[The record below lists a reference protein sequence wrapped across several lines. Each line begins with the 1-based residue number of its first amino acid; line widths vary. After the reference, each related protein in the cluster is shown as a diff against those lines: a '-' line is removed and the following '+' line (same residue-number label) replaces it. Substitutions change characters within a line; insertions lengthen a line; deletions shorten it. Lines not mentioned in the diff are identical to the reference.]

1 MQSFGQLLRIYRR
14 RCSDPLRG
22 GLLTQERLGE
32 LIGDEIGG
40 TGFSGAAVSDW
51 ERDKSKINAD
61 DRLVLVALATVLNQ
75 CGGLKNQAE
84 ADELLRLGNY
94 RALDDDERK
103 RAFSTPDEDSGA
115 SLKTSYVP
123 PDSPSTH
130 PLTPS
135 PPQKTLSQRRQ
146 KQLILLQKVKNFWVE
161 GVLEKSIQETGLMT
175 LLHQRCDEVIDQ
187 PWEGIVGPA
196 DYDQESVTRWE
207 SIVELF
213 LTAGHALL
221 ILGEPG
227 SGKTMTLIKL
237 ASDLIQRA
245 EADSLEPIPVILN
258 LVSWSESRQ
267 DLDQWV
273 VSELTAKYQI
283 PRKTGRDWLERD
295 ELILLLDG
303 FDEVPDSLGP
313 RCAKVINQFR
323 KGQGLTGI
331 VVCSRIEEYLTA
343 GVRLMMDGAISLL
356 PLNKSQIDNY
366 LAAAGPRLSAL
377 HAAVKQNTTLQ
388 DFARAPLMLSIMG
401 QAYGNTPEDLTT
413 VLVDIQESTKIPMT
427 YWHRHLLDTYVK
439 NGFNRRPLQAQ
450 FSPGETTYW
459 LSWLA
464 RKMFDHNRSTFLV
477 EQIQPSW
484 LRNKRWRWYYMLI
497 SGLLTGIIGGIIV
510 WLFLQLL
517 RETTPLL
524 PAPISDMV
532 APFLQITQGRAEA
545 LTIIITNIFLGLV
558 VATMQS
564 SYFERLRSQQ
574 IEMESHGWRYRRHLL
589 QVGLVV
595 GSITTAFVALFEQSL
610 MAIAWG
616 VIEIVVFVTVAGSV
630 YGRSYLKEI
639 RTVEA
644 LSWSWSKSAE
654 GLIVG
659 LILAVIAETLSVL
672 IVDATVTVHS
682 FIILGF
688 VGMFLGGLRGRR
700 VEAKNRSNHGI
711 YLSMRNSFI
720 AAAISAMFL
729 VVITWSLRSPTYAL
743 ISGLLIFIIAGSLI
757 GGSNVSKH
765 FLLRALLWI
774 EGSIPWRYV
783 SFLNHSAGLTFMRK
797 VGGGYIYGHRM
808 IQLYFASLTF
818 PERKRGQPGTV
829 ETAGFQRA
837 IDRALSKSKSA

>member
-14 RCSDPLRG
+14 RCSDPIRG

-51 ERDKSKINAD
+51 ERDKSKISAD
-61 DRLVLVALATVLNQ
+61 DRLVLVALATVLKQ
-75 CGGLKNQAE
+75 CGGLKTQVE
-84 ADELLRLGNY
+84 ADEMLRVGNY
-94 RALDDDERK
+94 RALDAEERK
-103 RAFSTPDEDSGA
+103 RAFPIPDEDLGA
-115 SLKTSYVP
+115 WLKTSNVLS
-123 PDSPSTH
+123 D
-130 PLTPS
+130 PLSIQPLAPS
-135 PPQKTLSQRRQ
+135 PPQKTLSHRRQ
-146 KQLILLQKVKNFWVE
+146 KQLILLQKVKNFWVD
-161 GVLEKSIQETGLMT
+161 GVLEKSIHETGLMT
-175 LLHQRCDEVIDQ
+175 LVHQRCDEVIDQ
-187 PWEGIVGPA
+187 PWDGIVGPVA
-196 DYDQESVTRWE
+196 YNQDSVSGWE
-207 SIVELF
+207 RIIDRF
-213 LTAGHALL
+213 LNAGHALL

-245 EADSLEPIPVILN
+245 ETDSLEPIPVILN

-283 PRKTGRDWLERD
+283 PRKTGRDWLESD

-303 FDEVPDSLGP
+303 FDEVPESIGP

-323 KGQGLTGI
+323 NGQGLTGI

-366 LAAAGPRLSAL
+366 LAAAGPRLSEL
-377 HAAVKQNTTLQ
+377 HRAVKQNTTLQ
-388 DFARAPLMLSIMG
+388 DFASSPLMLSIMG
-401 QAYGNTPEDLTT
+401 QAYANTPEDLAT
-413 VLVDIQESTKIPMT
+413 VLVDIQGSTKISMT
-427 YWHRHLLDTYVK
+427 YWHRQLLDTYVK
-439 NGFNRRPLQAQ
+439 NVFKRRSLQAKY
-450 FSPGETTYW
+450 SPGETTYW

-464 RKMFDHNRSTFLV
+464 RKMFDHNQSPFLV

-497 SGLLTGIIGGIIV
+497 SGFLTGLIGGIIV
-510 WLFLQLL
+510 WIFLQLL
-517 RETTPLL
+517 RESNPIL

-532 APFLQITQGRAEA
+532 AALLQITQGRAEA
-545 LTIIITNIFLGLV
+545 LTIIISNIILGLV
-558 VATMQS
+558 VAIMQE
-564 SYFERLRSQQ
+564 SYFERLQNQQ
-574 IEMESHGWRYRRHLL
+574 METESYGWRYRRHLL

-595 GSITTAFVALFEQSL
+595 GSITTAVVALFGQSL

-616 VIEIVVFVTVAGSV
+616 VIEIVVFVTVARFV
-630 YGRSYLKEI
+630 YGRSYLNEI

-644 LSWSWSKSAE
+644 LSWSWSKAAE
-654 GLIVG
+654 GSIVG
-659 LILAVIAETLSVL
+659 FILAIITETLGAL
-672 IVDATVTVHS
+672 IYDGPATLHS

-688 VGMFLGGLRGRR
+688 GGLILGGMRGRR
-700 VEAKNRSNHGI
+700 VEAKNRSNQGI

-720 AAAISAMFL
+720 AAAISALFL
-729 VVITWSLRSPTYAL
+729 GAITWLLRSPTYAL
-743 ISGLLIFIIAGSLI
+743 LSGLLIFTIAGSLI
-757 GGSNVSKH
+757 GGSNVIKH

-783 SFLNHSAGLTFMRK
+783 TFLNHSAGLTFMRK

-818 PERKRGQPGTV
+818 PERRRGQPGRV

-837 IDRALSKSKSA
+837 IDRAMSKSKSA